1 MDMKKFLSDLERLVN
16 IDCGSN
22 VPEGVQEVTEIF
34 KKELENDW
42 IVEVYP
48 QNDGKFLSDL
58 ERLVNIDCGSNVPEG
73 VQEVTEIFKK
83 ELENDWIVE
92 VYPQNDGKNPVLVAK
107 NRDSEDID
115 LMFLGHNDTV
125 FPRGTVPAWSYK
137 LDGNIATGA
146 GVYDMKSGVL
156 SMIEVAKEFKNE
168 DITIALVM
176 NTDEEISSLHS
187 RPIIEKMGAKAK
199 YAMVFEPARKNGN
212 AVIERKGLVKY
223 KVEFFGKASHA
234 RPIIEKMGAKAK
246 YAMVFEPARKN
257 GNAVIERKGL
267 VKYKVEF
274 FGKASHAGNYPQE
287 GINAIVEAA
296 HWVGEISKLHNWD
309 IKNSLN
315 VGLIEGGAGVNI
327 VPDYA
332 CFKFEGRS
340 HQVEF
345 FETIRKTMEELQAN
359 PKVAGIKVKVEE
371 IGYRPPL
378 VLNDKSALL
387 RDLFDESKKEM
398 GIKYDWEV
406 AGGCSDGNFLGVL
419 GVGVVDAVGP
429 VGALLRDLF
438 DESKKEMGIK
448 YDWEVAGG
456 CSDGNFL
463 GVLGVGVVDAVGP
476 VGGEAHSKNEYG
488 NFLGV
493 LGVGVVDAVGPVGGE
508 AHSKNEYLDVS
519 TVEERINLAKSVV
532 RKMIYRKII

>member
-1 MDMKKFLSDLERLVN
+1 MDMKKFLIDLERLVN

-34 KKELENDW
+34 KKELE
-42 IVEVYP
+42 
-48 QNDGKFLSDL
+48 K
-58 ERLVNIDCGSNVPEG
+58 
-73 VQEVTEIFKK
+73 
-83 ELENDWIVE
+83 DWIVE

-107 NRDSEDID
+107 NRDSEDVD

-125 FPRGTVPAWSYK
+125 FLRGTVPTWSYK
-137 LDGNIATGA
+137 LEGNIATGA

-156 SMIEVAKEFKNE
+156 SMVEVAKEFKDE

-176 NTDEEISSLHS
+176 NTDEEISSIHS
-187 RPIIEKMGAKAK
+187 RPIIEKIGAKAK
-199 YAMVFEPARKNGN
+199 YAMIFEPARKNGN

-223 KVEFFGKASHA
+223 Q
-234 RPIIEKMGAKAK
+234 
-246 YAMVFEPARKN
+246 
-257 GNAVIERKGL
+257 
-267 VKYKVEF
+267 VEF

-287 GINAIVEAA
+287 GVNAIVEAA

-315 VGLIEGGAGVNI
+315 VGLIEGGSGVNI

-345 FETIRKTMEELQAN
+345 FETIRETMKKLQEN
-359 PKVAGIKVKVEE
+359 PKVEGIKVKIKE

-378 VLNDKSALL
+378 VLNNKSALL

-398 GIKYDWEV
+398 GIRYNWEV
-406 AGGCSDGNFLGVL
+406 AGGCSDGNFLG
-419 GVGVVDAVGP
+419 
-429 VGALLRDLF
+429 
-438 DESKKEMGIK
+438 I
-448 YDWEVAGG
+448 
-456 CSDGNFL
+456 
-463 GVLGVGVVDAVGP
+463 
-476 VGGEAHSKNEYG
+476 
-488 NFLGV
+488 

-508 AHSKNEYLDVS
+508 AHSKNEYLDIS

-532 RKMIYRKII
+532 RKMIDRKII

>member
-1 MDMKKFLSDLERLVN
+1 MDMK
-16 IDCGSN
+16 
-22 VPEGVQEVTEIF
+22 
-34 KKELENDW
+34 
-42 IVEVYP
+42 
-48 QNDGKFLSDL
+48 KFLSDL

-187 RPIIEKMGAKAK
+187 
-199 YAMVFEPARKNGN
+199 
-212 AVIERKGLVKY
+212 
-223 KVEFFGKASHA
+223 

-429 VGALLRDLF
+429 VGWSSAAR
-438 DESKKEMGIK
+438 SQ
-448 YDWEVAGG
+448 VQ
-456 CSDGNFL
+456 
-463 GVLGVGVVDAVGP
+463 
-476 VGGEAHSKNEYG
+476 
-488 NFLGV
+488 
-493 LGVGVVDAVGPVGGE
+493 
-508 AHSKNEYLDVS
+508 
-519 TVEERINLAKSVV
+519 
-532 RKMIYRKII
+532 

>member
-1 MDMKKFLSDLERLVN
+1 MDMKKYLADLEKLVN

-22 VPEGVQEVTEIF
+22 VPEGVQEVTEFF
-34 KKELENDW
+34 KKELENEW
-42 IVEVYP
+42 IL
-48 QNDGKFLSDL
+48 K
-58 ERLVNIDCGSNVPEG
+58 
-73 VQEVTEIFKK
+73 
-83 ELENDWIVE
+83 

-125 FPRGTVPAWSYK
+125 FPKGTVPAWSYK
-137 LDGNIATGA
+137 LEGNIATGA

-176 NTDEEISSLHS
+176 NTDEEISSRYS
-187 RPIIEKMGAKAK
+187 RPVIEEVGKNAK

-223 KVEFFGKASHA
+223 KVEFFGKS
-234 RPIIEKMGAKAK
+234 
-246 YAMVFEPARKN
+246 
-257 GNAVIERKGL
+257 
-267 VKYKVEF
+267 
-274 FGKASHAGNYPQE
+274 SHAGNYPQE
-287 GINAIVEAA
+287 GINAILEASR
-296 HWVGEISKLHNWD
+296 WVTEISKLHNWD

-315 VGLIEGGAGVNI
+315 VGLIEGGSGVNI

-332 CFKFEGRS
+332 CIKFEGRS

-345 FETIRKTMEELQAN
+345 FETIRKTMEELKAN
-359 PKVAGIKVKVEE
+359 PLVEGIKVELEE

-378 VLNDKSALL
+378 VLNDKSATL
-387 RDLFDESKKEM
+387 RDLFDESK
-398 GIKYDWEV
+398 
-406 AGGCSDGNFLGVL
+406 A
-419 GVGVVDAVGP
+419 
-429 VGALLRDLF
+429 
-438 DESKKEMGIK
+438 EMGIK

-476 VGGEAHSKNEYG
+476 VGGEAHSKNEY
-488 NFLGV
+488 
-493 LGVGVVDAVGPVGGE
+493 
-508 AHSKNEYLDVS
+508 LDIS
-519 TVEERINLAKSVV
+519 TIEERINLAKAVV
-532 RKMIYRKII
+532 RKMIDRKII

>member
-1 MDMKKFLSDLERLVN
+1 MDMKKYLADLEKLVN

-22 VPEGVQEVTEIF
+22 VPEGVQEVTEFF
-34 KKELENDW
+34 KKELENEW
-42 IVEVYP
+42 II
-48 QNDGKFLSDL
+48 K
-58 ERLVNIDCGSNVPEG
+58 
-73 VQEVTEIFKK
+73 
-83 ELENDWIVE
+83 

-125 FPRGTVPAWSYK
+125 FPKGTVPAWSYK
-137 LDGNIATGA
+137 LEGNIATGA

-176 NTDEEISSLHS
+176 NTDEEISSRYS
-187 RPIIEKMGAKAK
+187 RPVIEEIGKNAK

-223 KVEFFGKASHA
+223 KVEFFGKS
-234 RPIIEKMGAKAK
+234 
-246 YAMVFEPARKN
+246 
-257 GNAVIERKGL
+257 
-267 VKYKVEF
+267 
-274 FGKASHAGNYPQE
+274 SHAGNYPQE
-287 GINAIVEAA
+287 GINAILEASR
-296 HWVGEISKLHNWD
+296 WVTEISKLHNWD

-315 VGLIEGGAGVNI
+315 VGLIEGGSGVNI

-332 CFKFEGRS
+332 CIKFEGRS

-345 FETIRKTMEELQAN
+345 FETIRKTMEDLKAN
-359 PKVAGIKVKVEE
+359 PLVDGIKVEIEE

-378 VLNDKSALL
+378 VLNDKSATL
-387 RDLFDESKKEM
+387 RNLFDESK
-398 GIKYDWEV
+398 
-406 AGGCSDGNFLGVL
+406 A
-419 GVGVVDAVGP
+419 
-429 VGALLRDLF
+429 
-438 DESKKEMGIK
+438 EMGIK

-476 VGGEAHSKNEYG
+476 VGGEAHSKNEY
-488 NFLGV
+488 
-493 LGVGVVDAVGPVGGE
+493 
-508 AHSKNEYLDVS
+508 LDIS
-519 TVEERINLAKSVV
+519 TIEERINLAKAVV
-532 RKMIYRKII
+532 RKMIDRKKDNIISEN